1 MDPSQDA
8 FLLRWIPPQKPIC
21 ACLYLLWSGA
31 PFLFGPQEGFLA
43 CADREVFPDLRSGF
57 TPLDQ
62 HQVSGLEAHCLLPQ
76 KAPPRVLTWVFERMG
91 LHLLRWEVLRGVSLH
106 WLREL
111 WLGYL
116 NLRCSLDFQ
125 MEMSCLKLDLKVSV
139 LVWKYVFGHH

>member
-1 MDPSQDA
+1 MRSPVNQKVGRDTPLERNAGILAEEEHCEEVTYIPFIGQFFRIFVSIWPVVYFFTPVWSMDPSQDA

-76 KAPPRVLTWVFERMG
+76 KAPPRVLT
-91 LHLLRWEVLRGVSLH
+91 
-106 WLREL
+106 
-111 WLGYL
+111 
-116 NLRCSLDFQ
+116 
-125 MEMSCLKLDLKVSV
+125 
-139 LVWKYVFGHH
+139 